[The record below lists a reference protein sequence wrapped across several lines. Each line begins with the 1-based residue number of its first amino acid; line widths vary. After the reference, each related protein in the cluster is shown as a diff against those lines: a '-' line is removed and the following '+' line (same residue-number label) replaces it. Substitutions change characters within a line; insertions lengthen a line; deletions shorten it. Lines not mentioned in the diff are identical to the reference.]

1 MGAWDPTSFGN
12 DTANDWAYDLES
24 FDDTSYIE
32 TTLQRVVDAGED
44 YIDGSDAE
52 MAIAAAEV
60 IAWLLG
66 NPKPVNAYTEKI
78 ATWVAA
84 HPIKPS
90 PGLLQKAVFVLERI
104 QREPSELP
112 ELWEGDLEWVEAM
125 ADLRSRLTA

>member
-24 FDDTSYIE
+24 CIDTSYIDA
-32 TTLQRVVDAGED
+32 TLQRVVDAGED
-44 YIDGSDAE
+44 DIDGSDAE

-78 ATWVAA
+78 AAWVSA
-84 HPIKPS
+84 HPFQPS
-90 PGLLQKAVFVLERI
+90 PALIQKAVFVLDRI

-112 ELWEGDLEWVEAM
+112 ELWEGDHEWLEAM
-125 ADLRSRLTA
+125 AELRSRLTV